1 MSLDHLD
8 RFPQLRSLRVSC
20 MPAPHVGFASDALW
34 RLVVPT
40 AITRLRYQF
49 LNVSEQPTSSFTG
62 FTLWKSSDRAT
73 GWSRT

>member
-1 MSLDHLD
+1 VSLDHLD

-49 LNVSEQPTSSFTG
+49 LNDF
-62 FTLWKSSDRAT
+62 RAT
-73 GWSRT
+73 NKQRYWVHRVEKQ